1 MAKRAQVLPPQSY
14 CGMWMTSTTGLA
26 ILLLQPLPQ
35 STMRWRRFTRRHD
48 LEFGLPKPAGQPA
61 GFLCDW
67 AFKVLSSV
75 SFPSRTWG
83 SDGPLHTDSQRPT
96 AAATRIDLR
105 PASSPLH
112 AHYGDSGTNQFFP
125 QRLKRFTRLA
135 QVCRTELIVRN
146 SVRQVR
152 RSVILSDGSSLRC
165 RRLQRSEE
173 KAPVAS
179 FCPFDSGPT

>member
-1 MAKRAQVLPPQSY
+1 MIA
-14 CGMWMTSTTGLA
+14 LA
-26 ILLLQPLPQ
+26 AVN
-35 STMRWRRFTRRHD
+35 S
-48 LEFGLPKPAGQPA
+48 
-61 GFLCDW
+61 
-67 AFKVLSSV
+67 
-75 SFPSRTWG
+75 
-83 SDGPLHTDSQRPT
+83 

-125 QRLKRFTRLA
+125 QRLKVLRAWLRFGD
-135 QVCRTELIVRN
+135 CRTELIVRN

-173 KAPVAS
+173 KAPVAG